1 MPLIMLCG
9 VGLRFNLV
17 RDELL
22 EGVSD
27 KRSPEDR
34 ELLVGFQA
42 AEAFSRFHH
51 SSGCPAQRHRS
62 ISPSLHIA
70 TDATHGPHHV
80 LDWVGA
86 GERAPEL
93 CRHSEAIDGQYLVE
107 PFKDAGGDT
116 GRLPV
121 EPAGEIAQ
129 QPLSLVGIAS
139 SQACRSAR
147 RIDACSGLGSRSI
160 TLRAL

>member
-51 SSGCPAQRHRS
+51 SSGGPAQRHCS

-70 TDATHGPHHV
+70 TDATHAPHHV
-80 LDWVGA
+80 LD
-86 GERAPEL
+86 
-93 CRHSEAIDGQYLVE
+93 
-107 PFKDAGGDT
+107 
-116 GRLPV
+116 
-121 EPAGEIAQ
+121 
-129 QPLSLVGIAS
+129 
-139 SQACRSAR
+139 
-147 RIDACSGLGSRSI
+147 
-160 TLRAL
+160 

>member
-1 MPLIMLCG
+1 MLCG

-22 EGVSD
+22 GGVSD

-51 SSGCPAQRHRS
+51 SSGRPAQRHRS

-80 LDWVGA
+80 LD
-86 GERAPEL
+86 
-93 CRHSEAIDGQYLVE
+93 
-107 PFKDAGGDT
+107 
-116 GRLPV
+116 
-121 EPAGEIAQ
+121 
-129 QPLSLVGIAS
+129 
-139 SQACRSAR
+139 
-147 RIDACSGLGSRSI
+147 
-160 TLRAL
+160 